1 MATAALSL
9 PSCTG
14 SDSKLMKKTEM
25 NGAVSVP
32 PEGPVSAE
40 GWCSQELLL
49 HGHWGL
55 QPCWEVDEWEAVV
68 QERSWSC

>member
-32 PEGPVSAE
+32 PVGPVSAE
-40 GWCSQELLL
+40 GWCS
-49 HGHWGL
+49 
-55 QPCWEVDEWEAVV
+55 
-68 QERSWSC
+68 